1 MEEQNITC
9 ITRDKINKRKQA
21 MARTG
26 YWQVGTPKME
36 KHRERIEELLKFTLE
51 SHINQT
57 LEFNVRLS
65 KDFCINLLEEYP
77 NDMLCHSTP
86 TPTPT
91 PTDSFD
97 GVALYPLY
105 KRLASALYRSVKSGA
120 VCRTYEKMVFGDKD
134 SNLKQKEENWDQLIK
149 EKGLELINVL
159 EGISCEIH
167 VQEPYFSLLKDGR
180 KTIEGRC
187 ATGDYIRIEPGDLIL
202 VNKIVVLKVEDVRRY
217 ASFSKMLQAENLEKV
232 LPGVKTVEE
241 GVKIYRKFYTEE
253 KEMSNGVLAICVS
266 KLTAQ
271 PYLSLSSILFGL
283 SYGGVRRLLGLA
295 DTGGTVSN
303 ALPPPRSTLL
313 SSFIS
318 PYNPNVKLWFVMNCF
333 MLYAISKGVL
343 LALSGP
349 FYIRNWIALNWS
361 VQNLDSIKIL
371 VEKPHNSSHIS
382 IKMQTTTILVER

>member
-1 MEEQNITC
+1 
-9 ITRDKINKRKQA
+9 
-21 MARTG
+21 
-26 YWQVGTPKME
+26 ME
-36 KHRERIEELLKFTLE
+36 KQREGIEELLKFTLE

-57 LEFNVRLS
+57 LEINLGLS
-65 KDFCINLLEEYP
+65 KDFCINLLEEDP
-77 NDMLCHSTP
+77 NDMLCHS
-86 TPTPT
+86 TPT

-180 KTIEGRC
+180 KKIEGRC
-187 ATGDYIRIEPGDLIL
+187 ATGDYLRIEPGDLIL

-217 ASFSKMLQAENLEKV
+217 ASFSKMLQAESLKKV

-241 GVKIYRKFYTEE
+241 GVQIYRKFYTEE

-266 KLTAQ
+266 KLAAQ
-271 PYLSLSSILFGL
+271 PYLSLASILFGL
-283 SYGGVRRLLGLA
+283 SYGGVQRLLGLA
-295 DTGGTVSN
+295 DTSGTVSN
-303 ALPPPRSTLL
+303 ALPPPRSMLL
-313 SSFIS
+313 SSFIF
-318 PYNPNVKLWFVMNCF
+318 PYNPN
-333 MLYAISKGVL
+333 IKGSAL
-343 LALSGP
+343 THGARALAKHAERSRDRYWGILGGSGFLEP
-349 FYIRNWIALNWS
+349 YIEDGHSRGW
-361 VQNLDSIKIL
+361 K
-371 VEKPHNSSHIS
+371 H
-382 IKMQTTTILVER
+382 

>member
-1 MEEQNITC
+1 
-9 ITRDKINKRKQA
+9 

-57 LEFNVRLS
+57 LEFNLRLS
-65 KDFCINLLEEYP
+65 KEFCINLLKEDP

-167 VQEPYFSLLKDGR
+167 VQEPYFSLFERHVLLVIWVVCIDGR

-202 VNKIVVLKVEDVRRY
+202 VNKIVVLKVEDVCRY

-241 GVKIYRKFYTEE
+241 GKPCF
-253 KEMSNGVLAICVS
+253 VLMFSLCGQNDV
-266 KLTAQ
+266 
-271 PYLSLSSILFGL
+271 LS
-283 SYGGVRRLLGLA
+283 
-295 DTGGTVSN
+295 
-303 ALPPPRSTLL
+303 
-313 SSFIS
+313 
-318 PYNPNVKLWFVMNCF
+318 
-333 MLYAISKGVL
+333 
-343 LALSGP
+343 
-349 FYIRNWIALNWS
+349 
-361 VQNLDSIKIL
+361 
-371 VEKPHNSSHIS
+371 
-382 IKMQTTTILVER
+382 